1 MICFRCNNSSFRFVR
16 PPLYIQLRNDLK
28 NKHSIILILRSSLK
42 INVFLLF
49 SLCLFCYFLEI
60 SANVLFVSFSFCLNF
75 GQHTS
80 FCFCLFFFHC
90 KFLSFSSLFF
100 SYHRGTV
107 TATLP
112 TLDDQLFTVLFICI
126 CVNTNRG
133 ENKYVSIWSGHDLI
147 SLCNLNQVLLTNVHV
162 FRDKN

>member
-1 MICFRCNNSSFRFVR
+1 MFILLFPGNLCKRPFRFLSFHFLFALISVSI
-16 PPLYIQLRNDLK
+16 PL
-28 NKHSIILILRSSLK
+28 ST
-42 INVFLLF
+42 
-49 SLCLFCYFLEI
+49 
-60 SANVLFVSFSFCLNF
+60 FVY
-75 GQHTS
+75 
-80 FCFCLFFFHC
+80 FFFHC

>member
-42 INVFLLF
+42 TNVFLLF

-80 FCFCLFFFHC
+80 FYFCLFFFFIVSFFHFRHFS
-90 KFLSFSSLFF
+90 FLITEVQLQLRYLHQMISCLQSFSYAYAWTRTEVKINMS
-100 SYHRGTV
+100 
-107 TATLP
+107 
-112 TLDDQLFTVLFICI
+112 
-126 CVNTNRG
+126 
-133 ENKYVSIWSGHDLI
+133 
-147 SLCNLNQVLLTNVHV
+147 V
-162 FRDKN
+162 FGLVMI